1 MLSVHGW
8 REGRRATRKEK
19 GPWVWEREG
28 ESPLSLGKHPIGVPL
43 PELPARV
50 LVPVAR
56 PGGDVGLRGFF
67 APFPGRNRT

>member
-19 GPWVWEREG
+19 GLPLGGREREG
-28 ESPLSLGKHPIGVPL
+28 ESPSLGKHPIGVPL

-56 PGGDVGLRGFF
+56 RGGDVGL
-67 APFPGRNRT
+67 